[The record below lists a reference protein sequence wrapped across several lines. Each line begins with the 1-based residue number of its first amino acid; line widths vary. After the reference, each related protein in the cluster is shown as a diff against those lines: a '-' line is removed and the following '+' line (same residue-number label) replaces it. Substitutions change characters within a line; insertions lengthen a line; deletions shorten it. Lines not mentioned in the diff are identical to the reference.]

1 MTHTTPRKAREL
13 ANASLVYIEARTKA
27 REALHD
33 LADQVEAL
41 TAERDSYKKDA
52 ERYRWLKANPF
63 FIGWRYDIVEG
74 LDVDVDSA
82 IKGAAT

>member
-41 TAERDSYKKDA
+41 TAELSNIANTNLKTWDKDYNTPA
-52 ERYRWLKANPF
+52 DFMAWAQSRARA
-63 FIGWRYDIVEG
+63 
-74 LDVDVDSA
+74 A